1 MKTFAWAVV
10 LTCVAMAGVAL
21 AQQSEADRGGSSRGR
36 PRGWLPG
43 GDGRI
48 AAAED
53 VKAGK
58 ALTLNIIVVEV
69 NRPSGQKPAIDLSS
83 AEMIVR
89 QVRELEEKGEASVI
103 SRVKLSSLEQLPCSV
118 QVGETRPVAAGRAGS
133 PAGRSPRAEGERPV
147 YSYQMTNVGM
157 VVTATSRVEAD
168 ESIVAELAIES
179 SRLAPVAKPDTDDA
193 IAQRRTTT
201 LQSRSTVRIPK
212 GRGVIVSAAQS
223 TGDEGSRETLILVS
237 GHVEAVAAAATP
249 EKAAATPA
257 ETELRVFTLQHA
269 SAEGA
274 AKTLE
279 RVFAG
284 QEISIVS
291 EEQTNSLYVRGGAKQ
306 LRFVEALLQRMD
318 RGE

>member
-43 GDGRI
+43 GDGRS

-118 QVGETRPVAAGRAGS
+118 QVGETRPVAAGRAGF

-212 GRGVIVSAAQS
+212 GRGVIVSAVQS

-249 EKAAATPA
+249 EKAAAA
-257 ETELRVFTLQHA
+257 RETELRVFALQHA

>member
-43 GDGRI
+43 GDGRS

-118 QVGETRPVAAGRAGS
+118 QVGETRPVAAGRAGF

-212 GRGVIVSAAQS
+212 GRGVIVSAVQS

-249 EKAAATPA
+249 EKAAAA
-257 ETELRVFTLQHA
+257 RETELRVFALQHA

-274 AKTLE
+274 AKTLK